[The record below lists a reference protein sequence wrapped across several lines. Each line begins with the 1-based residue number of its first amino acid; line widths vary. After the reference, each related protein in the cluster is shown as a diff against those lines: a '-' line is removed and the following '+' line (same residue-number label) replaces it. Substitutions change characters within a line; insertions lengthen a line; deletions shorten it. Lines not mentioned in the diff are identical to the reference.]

1 MPTPPEKIAL
11 PAVPPIEFLKSV
23 DSTNSYLLQRTDSYQ
38 PFQAVA
44 TQCQTAGR
52 GRIGRSWESTSGLG
66 LAVSIALPVLAGV
79 ANAGLYSLLV
89 GSAVLS
95 FVRGQG
101 VEQAHMK
108 WPNDILVGGRKI
120 SGILCEI
127 TPSGFVVAGIGINLF
142 HAENQLPIQESTSFA
157 VEGVPVQDVHK
168 FTHLLVENLVKAW
181 ASAENSDAKWSKF
194 LSPSIG
200 TLGKRVKVVET
211 EDHFWEGLAEGLNDD
226 GHLLV
231 RSFQD
236 GVLRTLVAADVLHLR
251 Q

>member
-1 MPTPPEKIAL
+1 MAL
-11 PAVPPIEFLKSV
+11 SAIPPIEFLKSV
-23 DSTNSYLLQRTDSYQ
+23 DSTSSYLLQQTGSYL

-44 TQCQTAGR
+44 TQSQTAGR
-52 GRIGRSWESTSGLG
+52 GRLGRSWESIPGLG
-66 LAVSIALPVLAGV
+66 LAVSIALPELAGV
-79 ANAGLYSLLV
+79 ANAGLHSLLV

-101 VEQAHMK
+101 VERAHMK

-120 SGILCEI
+120 SGILCEM
-127 TPSGFVVAGIGINLF
+127 TPSGFVIAGIGINLF
-142 HAENQLPIQESTSFA
+142 HAENQLPIQESTSLA
-157 VEGVPVQDVHK
+157 VEGVHVDDVHE
-168 FTHLLVENLVKAW
+168 FTHDLVQSLVKVW
-181 ASAENSDAKWSKF
+181 AAAENSDAKWSKF

-200 TLGKRVKVVET
+200 TLGERVRVVET
-211 EDHFWEGLAEGLNDD
+211 EGHFWEGLAEGLNDD

-236 GVLRTLVAADVLHLR
+236 GILRTVVAADVLHLR

>member
-1 MPTPPEKIAL
+1 MAL
-11 PAVPPIEFLKSV
+11 PEVPPIEFLKSV
-23 DSTNSYLLQRTDSYQ
+23 DSTNSYLLQRTGSYS

-52 GRIGRSWESTSGLG
+52 GRLGRSWASTSGLG
-66 LAVSIALPVLAGV
+66 LAVSIALPVLAGL
-79 ANAGLYSLLV
+79 ANAGLHSLLV

-157 VEGVPVQDVHK
+157 VEGVYVDDVHQ
-168 FTHLLVENLVKAW
+168 FTNKLVESLVRVW
-181 ASAENSDAKWSKF
+181 AAAENSDGKWSKF

-200 TLGKRVKVVET
+200 TLGERVKVVET
-211 EDHFWEGLAEGLNDD
+211 QGHSWDGLAEGLNDD

-231 RSFQD
+231 RGFQD
-236 GVLRTLVAADVLHLR
+236 GVLRTVVAADVLHLR

>member
-1 MPTPPEKIAL
+1 M
-11 PAVPPIEFLKSV
+11 
-23 DSTNSYLLQRTDSYQ
+23 
-38 PFQAVA
+38 
-44 TQCQTAGR
+44 
-52 GRIGRSWESTSGLG
+52 GRSWEGTSGLG
-66 LAVSIALPVLAGV
+66 LAVSIALPELAGV
-79 ANAGLYSLLV
+79 VNAGLHSLLV

-142 HAENQLPIQESTSFA
+142 HAENQLPTQESTSLA
-157 VEGVPVQDVHK
+157 VEGVDVEDVHK
-168 FTHLLVENLVKAW
+168 FTHELVENLVKVW
-181 ASAENSDAKWSKF
+181 GGTESSDADWSKF
-194 LSPSIG
+194 LSPSMG
-200 TLGKRVKVVET
+200 TLGERVKVVET
-211 EDHFWEGLAEGLNDD
+211 HGHSWEGLAEGLDND

-236 GVLRTLVAADVLHLR
+236 GVLRTVVAADVLHLR